1 MARDLPYVEGRRTT
15 APRTAALRLAP
26 VPCAAAVMDA
36 ARRAFG
42 VERCERLPLRARL
55 LDVLEQLDRGHM
67 LVFVCGAAPAVWLD
81 GQPDI
86 ALLAGVLFAYGYVQ
100 IVGRHRDNANIVYF
114 GLSPAG
120 GRKLRE
126 GRAWWNSLSCWQR
139 LRVRVLG

>member
-1 MARDLPYVEGRRTT
+1 MARDLPYVDGPRIT
-15 APRTAALRLAP
+15 APRSAARPLAS
-26 VPCAAAVMDA
+26 VPGAAAVMDA
-36 ARRAFG
+36 ARCAFG

-55 LDVLEQLDRGHM
+55 LDVLEQLDRGY
-67 LVFVCGAAPAVWLD
+67 LLAFACGAAPAVWLD

-86 ALLAGVLFAYGYVQ
+86 ALLAGVLFTYGYVQ

-139 LRVRVLG
+139 LKVRIFG